1 MDGRAIQGEKLK
13 NFEFH
18 VDIFTVNTYSYSG
31 GMIMYNFYIDPNVD
45 TSQIVKYLKNNPK
58 VSAKSIYAAMLEPSE
73 VYGPVTYNSKMK
85 TEMGKQDK
93 SGNTWLD
100 YDTDLTSIDDL
111 YGYDLYGYDN
121 KNNSGNEF
129 VFPPVVEFGLVFGY

>member
-111 YGYDLYGYDN
+111 YGCLLYTSPSPRDTR
-121 KNNSGNEF
+121 
-129 VFPPVVEFGLVFGY
+129 